1 MPLSSRRALKIVAVS
16 LVTVVAVSYLYFA
29 SAYRS
34 ANVFAPPERITSLG
48 RTYLIS
54 NFPPRSRE
62 ELERRYSQ
70 GHGTSYTF
78 ERVSSFPVPL
88 GLPVYQWQNDQIRGQ
103 ATSSAYLE
111 WSDSYISYQLSGAP

>member
-1 MPLSSRRALKIVAVS
+1 MPLSIRNTLRIVAFS
-16 LVTVVAVSYLYFA
+16 LVTVVAVIYLYLA

-62 ELERRYSQ
+62 ELDRRYSQ

-88 GLPVYQWQNDQIRGQ
+88 GFPVYQWQNDQIRGQ

-111 WSDSYISYQLSGAP
+111 WGDSYISYQLSGAP

>member
-1 MPLSSRRALKIVAVS
+1 MPLSFRRALKIVTVS
-16 LVTVVAVSYLYFA
+16 LVTVVAVSYLYFG

-62 ELERRYSQ
+62 ELERRYS

-78 ERVSSFPVPL
+78 ERVSSFPVLL
-88 GLPVYQWQNDQIRGQ
+88 GFPVYQGQNDQIRGQ

-111 WSDSYISYQLSGAP
+111 WGESYISYQLSGAP